1 MYFNIPSPSL
11 CLSLSVSLFFSV
23 FLSVS
28 PSLSFQTSGDQFL
41 DMDIDGLTSLESD
54 SQSSIRR
61 FWADSG
67 IQACFERRREFQI
80 SDSAK

>member
-1 MYFNIPSPSL
+1 MRYVL
-11 CLSLSVSLFFSV
+11 ALLSYV
-23 FLSVS
+23 
-28 PSLSFQTSGDQFL
+28 LSFFHILSHSHSHLFLDSQTLGDQFL
-41 DMDIDGLTSLESD
+41 DMDIDGLTSLEAE

-61 FWADSG
+61 FWSDSG